1 MSLASLLLTM
11 LTQVGTRAGD
21 IGVVRNPIKTFGSFQ
36 GSSTQARRRLG
47 EWQCPG
53 SKIQLDGRPPG

>member
-11 LTQVGTRAGD
+11 LTQVRTRAGD
-21 IGVVRNPIKTFGSFQ
+21 TGVVRNPVKTYGSFQ

-47 EWQCPG
+47 EWQFLG
-53 SKIQLDGRPPG
+53 SKIPLDERQPG